1 MLVYSNLK
9 IYPKLQIKVKMLV
22 TQSCPTLY
30 NPLDCSLP
38 GSSVHGI
45 VQARILQWVTI
56 PSPGDLPNP
65 GIKPG
70 SPGLQADS
78 LSSEALGIYII
89 HFMNLALYIILIC
102 NDTYM

>member
-9 IYPKLQIKVKMLV
+9 IYPKLQTKVKAKMLV

-45 VQARILQWVTI
+45 LQARLLEWVAI
-56 PSPGDLPNP
+56 PFSNNLPNLGNLDLPLCRQFLQRQLQTTH
-65 GIKPG
+65 GHVFCGLKQLFTDLSIK
-70 SPGLQADS
+70 
-78 LSSEALGIYII
+78 
-89 HFMNLALYIILIC
+89 
-102 NDTYM
+102 